1 MRKVYAIAAIFMVA
15 SLGSTTLM
23 AADLLGGASSRTSC
37 TACGDQPQVVV
48 GGCSGASDCGSNCG
62 GCDSMCGT
70 CHECKY
76 KAYIASFGYFNCA
89 CRGSYKFPVPPQYT
103 YHWPGMYSQQC
114 MTEYTSPYRFPPL
127 ELPSFI
133 PQESGP
139 ATVQPI
145 VRNTS
150 TGSAAVNPATI
161 VPLTAR
167 RSSRP
172 TPMSA
177 RLKQKYGIK

>member
-1 MRKVYAIAAIFMVA
+1 MQRIYAIVTIFTVA
-15 SLGSTTLM
+15 FLGSTTSM
-23 AADLLGGASSRTSC
+23 AADLFGGSSSC
-37 TACGDQPQVVV
+37 TSCGDQSEVGI
-48 GGCSGASDCGSNCG
+48 GGCSGASDCGTSCG
-62 GCDSMCGT
+62 GT
-70 CHECKY
+70 CSQCRHQ
-76 KAYIASFGYFNCA
+76 AYIASFGYFNCA

-139 ATVQPI
+139 ATVKPI
-145 VRNTS
+145 VLNTS
-150 TGSAAVNPATI
+150 TGLTAVNPGVNPAKT
-161 VPLTAR
+161 VPLTAQ

-172 TPMSA
+172 MPMSA
-177 RLKQKYGIK
+177 RIKQKYGIK